1 MKKGFTILE
10 LLICIII
17 LSILFAIL
25 FPIFIVVKK
34 NAYQTVTMSSLR
46 DLGHSWKMYCSDY
59 DDALMRASY
68 SGDHWWSILL
78 TNNQILKLSDSSLK
92 YYKWNN
98 LYKYAGYAYNPYFS
112 LNDKKGKPLQL
123 NLSSIN
129 DPSNTVSFSQSGGLF
144 LVNNSYELFPVST
157 LSVPSSGFPTFHA
170 RFNGY
175 GIVLWSD
182 THVSIMKAK
191 FYSKNK
197 IYEKYNLGH
206 IDRDNNSF
214 TNELFD
220 LD

>member
-17 LSILFAIL
+17 LSTLFAIL
-25 FPIFIVVKK
+25 FPIFIIVKN
-34 NAYQTVTMSSLR
+34 NAYKIATMSSLR

-59 DDALMRASY
+59 DDTLMRASY
-68 SGDHWWSILL
+68 SGNHWWSILL

-98 LYKYAGYAYNPYFS
+98 LYNYAGYAYNPYFS
-112 LNDKKGKPLQL
+112 SNDQKGNPLQL
-123 NLSSIN
+123 SLSSIN

-144 LVNNSYELFPVST
+144 LNNNSYQLFPVST
-157 LSVPSSGFPTFHA
+157 LSVPSSNFATFHA

-182 THVSIMKAK
+182 AHVSIMKAK

-206 IDRDNNSF
+206 IDRDNNFS

>member
-1 MKKGFTILE
+1 MQ
-10 LLICIII
+10 
-17 LSILFAIL
+17 LS
-25 FPIFIVVKK
+25 
-34 NAYQTVTMSSLR
+34 
-46 DLGHSWKMYCSDY
+46 
-59 DDALMRASY
+59 
-68 SGDHWWSILL
+68 
-78 TNNQILKLSDSSLK
+78 
-92 YYKWNN
+92 
-98 LYKYAGYAYNPYFS
+98 
-112 LNDKKGKPLQL
+112 
-123 NLSSIN
+123 LSSIN

-157 LSVPSSGFPTFHA
+157 FSVPNSGFPTFHA

-182 THVSIMKAK
+182 NHVSIMKAK

-206 IDRDNNSF
+206 IDRDNNPF